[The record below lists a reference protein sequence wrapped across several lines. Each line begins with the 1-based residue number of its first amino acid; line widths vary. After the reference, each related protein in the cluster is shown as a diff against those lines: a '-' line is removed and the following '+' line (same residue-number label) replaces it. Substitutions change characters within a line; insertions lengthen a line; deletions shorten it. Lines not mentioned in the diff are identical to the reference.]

1 MTIATGA
8 NVREAWVLEVTAGT
22 TPASPSFQNIN
33 FTSEAISLS
42 TDTIVDET
50 IRADGQLK
58 DVTGGNRTVSGN
70 LPASLRYGEFDTFL
84 EAVLGGTWDT
94 GVPSVGIDRLL
105 SGTTV
110 RSFTLERF
118 HSDVTQYFRNTGIQF
133 SGFTLNRDANA
144 ITTID
149 FSVVGLAQ
157 TRAATAIAS
166 STYAAAPTV
175 EPFNSFSG
183 SFSINGATDACI
195 TALTINVDR
204 ANEAQFCIGS
214 AVANEQ
220 VVTTNDVTGS
230 ISITFEDET
239 AYTLFAGNTYFNLEA
254 TLLDAAGNTLLFR
267 LPRVKYTSMDIPVS
281 GKGVITQSYE
291 ITATHDTT
299 LASNIVIERNPV

>member
-8 NVREAWVLEVTAGT
+8 NVREAWVAEVTAGT
-22 TPASPSFQNIN
+22 TPASPGFQSIN
-33 FTSEAISLS
+33 FTSEAIGLS

-50 IRADGQLK
+50 IRADGQLT
-58 DVTGGNRTVSGN
+58 DVTSGNRTVSGN
-70 LPASLRYGEFDTFL
+70 LPASMRYGEFDFAL

-94 GVPSVGIDRLL
+94 GVPGVGIDRLL

-118 HSDVTQYFRNTGIQF
+118 HSDITQYFRNTGIQF
-133 SGFTLNRDANA
+133 SGFTLNRDSNA

-149 FSVVGLAQ
+149 FNVVGLAQ
-157 TRAATAIAS
+157 TRATTALAS
-166 STYAAAPTV
+166 STYTAAPTV
-175 EPFNSFSG
+175 EPFNSFQG
-183 SFSINGATDACI
+183 SFSINGVTDACI

-204 ANEAQFCIGS
+204 GNEAQFCIGS
-214 AVANEQ
+214 AVAQEQ
-220 VVTTNDVTGS
+220 VVTTSDVTGS
-230 ISITFEDET
+230 ISITFEDAA
-239 AYTLFAGNTYFNLEA
+239 AYTLFAASTYFDLQA

-291 ITATHDTT
+291 ITATHDAT
-299 LASNIVIERNPV
+299 LNSNIVIERNPV